1 MVSFDTRS
9 SNTIVRQNITI
20 RCNRYLKIHK
30 RTNISK
36 IKNIFVAFRKWQHSF
51 NHVPRVLFVPDKRIN
66 FFTNIRCCLLRRMTY
81 SRIDSSSCNSYEA
94 YSVSICEIQ
103 HVTTFSFAF
112 YLCRELDTTLM
123 FGLSRLTPLL
133 FRFPL
138 DTRLPPRLVLNVFTY
153 LSPHYVTPNE
163 K

>member
-1 MVSFDTRS
+1 
-9 SNTIVRQNITI
+9 
-20 RCNRYLKIHK
+20 
-30 RTNISK
+30 
-36 IKNIFVAFRKWQHSF
+36 
-51 NHVPRVLFVPDKRIN
+51 
-66 FFTNIRCCLLRRMTY
+66 MTY
-81 SRIDSSSCNSYEA
+81 SRIDSSSRNSYEA
-94 YSVSICEIQ
+94 YSASIREIQ
-103 HVTTFSFAF
+103 RAATFSLAF

-138 DTRLPPRLVLNVFTY
+138 DTRLPFSLPVLNVFTY